1 MSMLLGLLS
10 THPDWLPCL
19 LDSQHEVL
27 RVPDPPHPGGWGIG
41 FYHQGEVLRRLT
53 PLEHAAGA
61 LEFRQLAHDV
71 RSQVLVGHVR
81 RAGPAAPASARNTHP
96 FRFREWLFAHVG
108 GLPRFGELAPR
119 LLQNVPEFLT
129 RNIAGETDSELL
141 FHVILAHLQELGGLR
156 HPDPGVDVV
165 CEAVRRGIREADDA
179 VGGTGDERP
188 SFALVLTNGNSMAA
202 ASRGEG
208 LAIAQFDRLVDCRD
222 CSHAR
227 RERCEIL
234 ASERTD
240 LRAVL
245 VVAGRPLLPP
255 RYEALPEESLI
266 GIKSDATVEAIPL
279 RPSAM
284 GLSGF

>member
-27 RVPDPPHPGGWGIG
+27 RVPDPPQPGGWGIG
-41 FYHQGEVLRRLT
+41 FYQQGEVLRRLT
-53 PLEHAAGA
+53 PLERAAGP

-71 RSQVLVGHVR
+71 RSLVLVGHVR
-81 RAGPAAPASARNTHP
+81 RASPAAPPSAANTHP

-108 GLPRFGELAPR
+108 NLPRFGELAPR

-129 RNIAGETDSELL
+129 RNVAGETDSELL
-141 FHVILAHLQELGGLR
+141 FHVILAHLNELGGLR
-156 HPDPGVDVV
+156 HPDVGVDAV

-179 VGGTGDERP
+179 VAATGDERP

-202 ASRGEG
+202 ASRGES
-208 LAIAQFDRLVDCRD
+208 LCITQFDRLIDCRD
-222 CSHAR
+222 CAQER
-227 RERCEIL
+227 RDRCGIL
-234 ASERTD
+234 RSERPD

-245 VVAGRPLLPP
+245 VVAGRRPMPA
-255 RYEALPEESLI
+255 RYEVLPEESLI

-279 RPSAM
+279 RPSAL